1 MSANFERMTPLERS
15 IHIIDLLLIY
25 REIIIN
31 VLNDD
36 EETDITKSVYLLNLA
51 EGAAFCIEN
60 LQHALVLP
68 SIQS

>member
-1 MSANFERMTPLERS
+1 MSANFERMTPLERC
-15 IHIIDLLLIY
+15 IHKIDLLLIY

>member
-1 MSANFERMTPLERS
+1 MSTNFERMTPLERC

-36 EETDITKSVYLLNLA
+36 EETDITKFAYLLN
-51 EGAAFCIEN
+51 
-60 LQHALVLP
+60 
-68 SIQS
+68 